1 MGTGNDWPIQNQMCA
16 FLDIQVQEVKE
27 EFGQFERKLE
37 EVLVDGK
44 HLEANNGS

>member
-16 FLDIQVQEVKE
+16 FLENQAQEVKE

-37 EVLVDGK
+37 EVLVGWK
-44 HLEANNGS
+44 YLEAPDVS